1 MFAIAVKQEQYR
13 TYILSDQTSLARLEI
28 VPERGGIVTR
38 WAIQGQEIL
47 YLDQERFQD
56 PTLSVRGGIPI
67 LFPICGNL
75 PNNQYTHNQKS
86 YTLPQHGFA
95 REMPWQ
101 VIDQN
106 TDSGASL
113 TLRLTSNSATKK
125 VYPFDF
131 EVDFIYQLQGDHLSI
146 TQRYTNLSS
155 EKMPFSTGL
164 HPYFWVKDKSQL
176 SFDIP
181 ANILQDHRTL
191 EIKPFN
197 GTFDLS
203 QPEIDA
209 AFKQISRQ
217 SASFSDRQRNLTL
230 NLEYSDLYGTL
241 VFWTLQDKDYIC
253 LEPWTAPR
261 NALNTGEGLI
271 HLDPQQTIETV
282 VTIRANFL

>member
-209 AFKQISRQ
+209 AFKQINRQ

>member
-113 TLRLTSNSATKK
+113 TLRLTSNYATKK

-181 ANILQDHRTL
+181 ANILQDHKTL
-191 EIKPFN
+191 DIRPFD

>member
-181 ANILQDHRTL
+181 ANILQDHKTL
-191 EIKPFN
+191 EIRPFD

>member
-181 ANILQDHRTL
+181 ANILQDHKTL
-191 EIKPFN
+191 DIRPFD

-241 VFWTLQDKDYIC
+241 VFWTLHDKDYIC

-271 HLDPQQTIETV
+271 HLAPQQTIETV
-282 VTIRANFL
+282 VTIRANFI

>member
-75 PNNQYTHNQKS
+75 PNNQYKHNGKS
-86 YTLPQHGFA
+86 YTLQQHGFA

-101 VIDQN
+101 VINQN

-113 TLRLTSNSATKK
+113 TLRLTSTSVTKK
-125 VYPFDF
+125 LYPFDF
-131 EVDFIYQLQGDHLSI
+131 EVDFTYQLQSNHLSI

-181 ANILQDHRTL
+181 ANILQDHKTL

-209 AFKQISRQ
+209 AFKQINRQ

-241 VFWTLQDKDYIC
+241 VFLTLQDKDYIC

>member
-181 ANILQDHRTL
+181 ANILQDHKTL

-209 AFKQISRQ
+209 AFKQINRQ

>member
-86 YTLPQHGFA
+86 YTMPQHGFA

-181 ANILQDHRTL
+181 ANILQDHKTL
-191 EIKPFN
+191 DIRPFD

-271 HLDPQQTIETV
+271 HLAPQQIIETV

>member
-1 MFAIAVKQEQYR
+1 
-13 TYILSDQTSLARLEI
+13 
-28 VPERGGIVTR
+28 
-38 WAIQGQEIL
+38 
-47 YLDQERFQD
+47 
-56 PTLSVRGGIPI
+56 
-67 LFPICGNL
+67 
-75 PNNQYTHNQKS
+75 
-86 YTLPQHGFA
+86 
-95 REMPWQ
+95 MPWQ
-101 VIDQN
+101 VINQN

-113 TLRLTSNSATKK
+113 TLRLTSTSVTKK
-125 VYPFDF
+125 LYPFDF
-131 EVDFIYQLQGDHLSI
+131 EVDFTYQLQSNHLSI

-209 AFKQISRQ
+209 AFKQINRQ

>member
-131 EVDFIYQLQGDHLSI
+131 EVDFIYQLQGNHLNI
-146 TQRYTNLSS
+146 TQRYTNLST

-181 ANILQDHRTL
+181 ANILQDHKTL

-197 GTFDLS
+197 ETFDLS

-271 HLDPQQTIETV
+271 HLAPQQIIETV

>member
-106 TDSGASL
+106 TDSSASL

-181 ANILQDHRTL
+181 ANILQDHKTL
-191 EIKPFN
+191 DIRPFD

-209 AFKQISRQ
+209 AFKQINRQ

-271 HLDPQQTIETV
+271 HLAPQQTIETV

>member
-106 TDSGASL
+106 TDSSASL

-181 ANILQDHRTL
+181 ANILQDHKTL

-209 AFKQISRQ
+209 AFKQINRQ

>member
-47 YLDQERFQD
+47 YLDQERFQY

-181 ANILQDHRTL
+181 ANILQDHKTL

-197 GTFDLS
+197 GTFDLR

-271 HLDPQQTIETV
+271 HLAPQQIIETV
-282 VTIRANFL
+282 VTIRANFI

>member
-181 ANILQDHRTL
+181 ANILQDHKTL

>member
-146 TQRYTNLSS
+146 TQRYTNLST

-181 ANILQDHRTL
+181 ANILQDHKTL

-261 NALNTGEGLI
+261 NALNTGESLI
-271 HLDPQQTIETV
+271 HLDPQQTMETS

>member
-131 EVDFIYQLQGDHLSI
+131 EVDFIYQLQGNHLNI
-146 TQRYTNLSS
+146 TQRYTNLST

-181 ANILQDHRTL
+181 ANILQDHKTL
-191 EIKPFN
+191 DIRPFD

-203 QPEIDA
+203 QAEIDA
-209 AFKQISRQ
+209 VFKQVNRQ
-217 SASFSDRQRNLTL
+217 SASFSDRQRHLAL
-230 NLEYSDLYGTL
+230 NLDYSDLYGTL

-261 NALNTGEGLI
+261 NALNTGESLI
-271 HLDPQQTIETV
+271 HLDPQQTIETS

>member
-271 HLDPQQTIETV
+271 HLAPQQTIETV
-282 VTIRANFL
+282 VTLRANFL

>member
-181 ANILQDHRTL
+181 ANILQDHKTL
-191 EIKPFN
+191 DIRPFD

-261 NALNTGEGLI
+261 NALNTGDSLI

>member
-13 TYILSDQTSLARLEI
+13 TYILSDQSSLARLEI

-56 PTLSVRGGIPI
+56 PALSVRGGIPI

-75 PNNQYTHNQKS
+75 PNNHYTHNEKS
-86 YTLPQHGFA
+86 YTLQQHGFA

-113 TLRLTSNSATKK
+113 TLRLTSTSATKK

-131 EVDFIYQLQGDHLSI
+131 EVDFVYQLQGNHLSI
-146 TQRYTNLSS
+146 KQRYTNLSP

-181 ANILQDHRTL
+181 ANILQDHKTL
-191 EIKPFN
+191 EIRPFDRS
-197 GTFDLS
+197 FDLS

-209 AFKQISRQ
+209 VFKQISRQ
-217 SASFSDRQRNLTL
+217 SASFSDRQRHLAL

-241 VFWTLQDKDYIC
+241 VFWTLHDRDYIC

-261 NALNTGEGLI
+261 NALNTGEGLT

>member
-75 PNNQYTHNQKS
+75 PNNQYKHNGKS
-86 YTLPQHGFA
+86 YTLQQHGFA

-101 VIDQN
+101 VINQN

-113 TLRLTSNSATKK
+113 TLRLTSTSVTKK
-125 VYPFDF
+125 LYPFDF
-131 EVDFIYQLQGDHLSI
+131 EVDFTYQLQSNHLSI

-209 AFKQISRQ
+209 AFKQINRQ